1 MNKRIKKRNYDL
13 FLFCFLIKE
22 GKWKTVEFLLKNG
35 ASVDKY
41 TSGSSLFIFVF
52 ILGCVC
58 RETVSVTIV

>member
-1 MNKRIKKRNYDL
+1 MIY
-13 FLFCFLIKE
+13 FCFFLIKE

-52 ILGCVC
+52 IFCLGIRSAWVY
-58 RETVSVTIV
+58 